1 MGFAVGVEDPGAPVV
16 TCRPSNNNRIVKT
29 VSAEGAQGFDYVIVG
44 AGTAGCVLAARL
56 SEDADRTV
64 CLIEAGG
71 RGGNFFASIPGAVG
85 IALGVEALN
94 WRFQSVPQPHLNDRR
109 IPVPRGRGLGG
120 SGIINGMVYVR
131 GHPSDYDD
139 WAKAGATGWSFR
151 EVLPYFTKSEANEN
165 FPASVFHGRD
175 GPLNLRRITHP
186 NALNFAFIEGTK
198 SVGVP
203 ARSDFNAES
212 TEGVGIR
219 QVQIRDGRR
228 ESTAT
233 AFLQSAMRRPNLTIL
248 TDALA
253 TRVVLEKRDA
263 VGVEVRTPE
272 GTRLVRARREV
283 VLSAGAIQSP
293 QILMLSGLGDGEHL
307 RSLGIVV
314 QHHLPGVGRNLHDH
328 LACPVHMAMTDSVS
342 YGISWRAMP
351 RNLLHLGQYLLS
363 HTGPLA
369 NNVFES
375 VAFVKS
381 LPNLSKPDV
390 QLVFQPARKLKPGF
404 PFPLG
409 HGFAASPVALYPQ
422 SRGRL
427 TLASADPSAAP
438 LIDSNLLG
446 VPGDVDA
453 LVRAIRLIRRIFAAP
468 SFERYHAT
476 EAAPGAA
483 TQSDEDIV
491 AYIRAN
497 SYTVHHPVSTCRMG
511 TDAGAVVDPQ
521 LRVKGVDRLRVA
533 DASVFPSI
541 IGGNTNAAV
550 IMVGERAADL
560 IRGRPLLPAVDLEQ
574 GRPR

>member
-1 MGFAVGVEDPGAPVV
+1 M
-16 TCRPSNNNRIVKT
+16 
-29 VSAEGAQGFDYVIVG
+29 SAQAAQGFDYVVVG
-44 AGTAGCVLAARL
+44 AGTAGCVLATRL

-71 RGGNFFASIPGAVG
+71 RAGNLSARIPGTVG
-85 IALGVEALN
+85 IALSVEALN
-94 WRFQSVPQPHLNDRR
+94 WRFQSVPQPQLNNRR

-120 SGIINGMVYVR
+120 SGLINGMVYVR

-165 FPASVFHGRD
+165 FPASAFHGHN

-186 NALNFAFIEGTK
+186 NALNFAFIEGAR

-203 ARSDFNAES
+203 ARSDFNADD

-219 QVQIRDGRR
+219 QVQIRGGRR

-233 AFLQSAMRRPNLTIL
+233 AFLRPVMHRPNLTII

-253 TRVVLEKRDA
+253 TRVMLEGRRA
-263 VGVEVRTPE
+263 VGVEIRTAE
-272 GTRLVRARREV
+272 GTRVVQARREV

-293 QILMLSGLGDGEHL
+293 QILMLSGIGDGEHL
-307 RSLGIVV
+307 RSLGIEVR
-314 QHHLPGVGRNLHDH
+314 HELPGVGRNLHDH
-328 LACPVHMAMTDSVS
+328 LACPVHMSMANPVS

-351 RNLLHLGQYLLS
+351 RNLIHLSQYLLAR
-363 HTGPLA
+363 TGPLA

-381 LPNLSKPDV
+381 QAGLVRPDV

-427 TLASADPSAAP
+427 TLASADPMAAP

-446 VPGDVDA
+446 VPGDVEP
-453 LVRAIRLIRRIFAAP
+453 LVRAIRLIRRIFGASA
-468 SFERYHAT
+468 FAQYHAT
-476 EAAPGAA
+476 EAAPGVEA
-483 TQSDEDIV
+483 QSDADIIG
-491 AYIRAN
+491 YIRAN

-511 TDAGAVVDPQ
+511 SDDGAVVDAQ
-521 LRVKGVDRLRVA
+521 LRVKGLEGLRVA
-533 DASVFPSI
+533 DASVFPSVV
-541 IGGNTNAAV
+541 GGNTNAAV
-550 IMVGERAADL
+550 IMVGEKAADL
-560 IRGRPLLPAVDLEQ
+560 IRGRPSLPAVDLEAPS
-574 GRPR
+574 PR

>member
-1 MGFAVGVEDPGAPVV
+1 
-16 TCRPSNNNRIVKT
+16 
-29 VSAEGAQGFDYVIVG
+29 VSSPGAQGFDYVIVG

-71 RGGNFFASIPGAVG
+71 RAGNVFASIPGTVG
-85 IALGVEALN
+85 IALSVDALN
-94 WRFQSVPQPHLNDRR
+94 WRFQSMPQPHLDNRR

-131 GHPSDYDD
+131 GHPSDYDG
-139 WAKAGATGWSFR
+139 WAAAGATGWSFR

-186 NALNFAFIEGTK
+186 NALNFAFIEGAK

-203 ARSDFNAES
+203 ARSDFNS
-212 TEGVGIR
+212 DDTEGVGIR
-219 QVQIRDGRR
+219 QVQIRAGRR

-233 AFLQSAMRRPNLTIL
+233 AFLRPAMRRPNLTII
-248 TDALA
+248 TDARAL
-253 TRVVLEKRDA
+253 RVVLDHRQA
-263 VGVEVRTPE
+263 AGVEIRTPV
-272 GTRLVRARREV
+272 GTRFVRAHREV

-293 QILMLSGLGDGEHL
+293 QILMLSGIGDGEHL
-307 RSLGIVV
+307 RANGIVV

-328 LACPVHMAMTDSVS
+328 LACPVHMAMTNSVS

-351 RNLLHLGQYLLS
+351 RNVVHLGQYLLS
-363 HTGPLA
+363 RTGPLA

-375 VAFVKS
+375 VAFLKS
-381 LPNLSKPDV
+381 QPGLQKPDV

-427 TLASADPSAAP
+427 TLASADPTAAP
-438 LIDSNLLG
+438 LIDANLLG
-446 VPGDVDA
+446 VPGDVDP

-468 SFERYHAT
+468 SFERFHAA

-483 TQSDEDIV
+483 VQSDEDII

-497 SYTVHHPVSTCRMG
+497 AYTVHHPVSTCRMG
-511 TDAGAVVDPQ
+511 TDADAVVDPE

-533 DASVFPSI
+533 DASVFPSV

-550 IMVGERAADL
+550 IMVGEKAADL
-560 IRGRPLLPAVDLEQ
+560 IRGRPPLPAVDLKAAL
-574 GRPR
+574 PR

>member
-1 MGFAVGVEDPGAPVV
+1 
-16 TCRPSNNNRIVKT
+16 
-29 VSAEGAQGFDYVIVG
+29 VSAEASQGFDYVVVG

-71 RGGNFFASIPGAVG
+71 NAGNVFATIPGTVG

-94 WRFQSVPQPHLNDRR
+94 WRFQSVPQPQLDNRR

-131 GHPSDYDD
+131 GHPGDYDD
-139 WAKAGATGWSFR
+139 WARAGATGWSFR
-151 EVLPYFTKSEANEN
+151 EVLPYFTRSEANEN

-175 GPLNLRRITHP
+175 GPMNLRRITHP
-186 NALNFAFIEGTK
+186 NALNFAFIEGAK

-203 ARSDFNAES
+203 ARADFNAES
-212 TEGVGIR
+212 NEGVGIR
-219 QVQIRDGRR
+219 QVQIRGGRR
-228 ESTAT
+228 ESTAR
-233 AFLQSAMRRPNLTIL
+233 AFLRPAMRRPNLTVI
-248 TDALA
+248 TDARA
-253 TRVVLEKRDA
+253 TCVLLEGRRA
-263 VGVEVRTPE
+263 VGVEIRTPE
-272 GTRLVRARREV
+272 GTRVVRARREV

-293 QILMLSGLGDGEHL
+293 QILMLSGIGDGAHL
-307 RSLGIVV
+307 RSHGIDVR
-314 QHHLPGVGRNLHDH
+314 HELPGVGRNLHDH
-328 LACPVHMAMTDSVS
+328 LACPVHMAMTNPVS

-351 RNLLHLGQYLLS
+351 RNLVHLSQYLLTR
-363 HTGPLA
+363 TGPLA

-375 VAFVKS
+375 VAFVKT
-381 LPNLSKPDV
+381 LPGLAKPDA
-390 QLVFQPARKLKPGF
+390 QLVFQPARKLNPGF
-404 PFPLG
+404 PFPVG

-427 TLASADPSAAP
+427 TLASADPMAAP

-446 VPGDVDA
+446 VPTDVDP

-468 SFERYHAT
+468 SFAQYHAT
-476 EAAPGAA
+476 EAAPGSAV
-483 TQSDEDIV
+483 QSEDDIV

-511 TDAGAVVDPQ
+511 SDADAVVDPQ
-521 LRVKGVDRLRVA
+521 LRVKGLEGLRVA
-533 DASVFPSI
+533 DASVFPSV

-550 IMVGERAADL
+550 IMVGEKAADL
-560 IRGRPLLPAVDLEQ
+560 IRGRPPLPAVDLETAPA
-574 GRPR
+574 R